1 MNKKY
6 MILGIVGFL
15 AMVFVSAGLVNYLS
29 NTTEAEVSVDSPL
42 ALQVSIGSGWEDGIV
57 TIPALVGGETFTF
70 WQQVKNNANVEINTD
85 MTTVITN
92 VGEDV
97 TCADFTS
104 MMVTVTK
111 NTHDPNE
118 VGVSQDVFS
127 LCNDDG
133 KVATVVIPSNYQAD
147 ETEEYKLDVTFAVA
161 VKPDIYQIETT
172 AKVIA

>member
-6 MILGIVGFL
+6 LMFGLLGLFAVAL
-15 AMVFVSAGLVNYLS
+15 VSAGLVNYLS
-29 NTTEAEVSVDSPL
+29 NTTKADVSVDSPL
-42 ALQVSIGSGWEDGIV
+42 ALQVSVGSGWEDGQV
-57 TIPALVGGETFTF
+57 TIPALVGGGTFTF

-104 MMVTVTK
+104 MIVTVTK
-111 NTHDPNE
+111 NTHDSTW